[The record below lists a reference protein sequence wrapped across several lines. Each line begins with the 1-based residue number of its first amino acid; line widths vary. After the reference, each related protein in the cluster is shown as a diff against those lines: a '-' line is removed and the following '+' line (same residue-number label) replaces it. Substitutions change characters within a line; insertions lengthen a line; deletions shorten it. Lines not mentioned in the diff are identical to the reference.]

1 MARKRGRKPGPNGKL
16 LSTTVYL
23 PASTKKVLES
33 WADADPDKGVS
44 TYLHEGAVLRLAWDD
59 IRRASAVLDV
69 IFEVVYKPE
78 FMPAQTPEFSHMLY
92 DHLAGIVAKITTNE
106 VIATRGESAKEAYQ
120 DSLDLLRVLREWVT
134 ESDIEAGVDH
144 TLDVIGKALGE
155 VHTEYS
161 ASPQREPKA
170 CTHAEAKDVEG

>member
-1 MARKRGRKPGPNGKL
+1 
-16 LSTTVYL
+16 
-23 PASTKKVLES
+23 LES

-106 VIATRGESAKEAYQ
+106 VITTRGASAKEGYQ
-120 DSLDLLRVLREWVT
+120 DALDLLRVLRAWVT
-134 ESDIEAGVDH
+134 DADIEAGVDH
-144 TLDVIGKALGE
+144 TLDLVGRTL
-155 VHTEYS
+155 
-161 ASPQREPKA
+161 
-170 CTHAEAKDVEG
+170 AEGQKDGTS